1 MTVHIQRFDRGQLLF
16 RDHVGV
22 YVGMD
27 KKWKLLF
34 MVYDGAYLGSHIK
47 EMKGNSKWKVTS
59 KPISMYE
66 HVQGESP
73 QQLGI

>member
-1 MTVHIQRFDRGQLLF
+1 MTVHIQPFDRGQLLF

-22 YVGMD
+22 NAGMD

-47 EMKGNSKWKVTS
+47 EMKGNSK
-59 KPISMYE
+59 
-66 HVQGESP
+66 
-73 QQLGI
+73 